1 MNVIFVSLLL
11 RLLSV
16 LAFNYFQRTRESL
29 NRETEMAALQ
39 HSIGERS
46 EIFLQSWG
54 YLKLLGLQRVIWG
67 SIRTDWNVQDVR
79 CSANQDMQAAIRL
92 YLTAKRRLL
101 VRDENI
107 QVNSAIFLGGGRG
120 GDSCMVHLIVI
131 TLYMVLSWLPE
142 NCDSLVHVGF

>member
-107 QVNSAIFLGGGRG
+107 QVNSAIFFLGGRG

>member
-1 MNVIFVSLLL
+1 MNVIFVSLFL

-16 LAFNYFQRTRESL
+16 LVFNYFQRTRDSL
-29 NRETEMAALQ
+29 NRETEIAALQ

-107 QVNSAIFLGGGRG
+107 QVNSAIFFLGGRG

>member
-1 MNVIFVSLLL
+1 
-11 RLLSV
+11 
-16 LAFNYFQRTRESL
+16 
-29 NRETEMAALQ
+29 
-39 HSIGERS
+39 
-46 EIFLQSWG
+46 
-54 YLKLLGLQRVIWG
+54 
-67 SIRTDWNVQDVR
+67 
-79 CSANQDMQAAIRL
+79 MQAAIRL

-107 QVNSAIFLGGGRG
+107 QVNSAIFFLGGRG